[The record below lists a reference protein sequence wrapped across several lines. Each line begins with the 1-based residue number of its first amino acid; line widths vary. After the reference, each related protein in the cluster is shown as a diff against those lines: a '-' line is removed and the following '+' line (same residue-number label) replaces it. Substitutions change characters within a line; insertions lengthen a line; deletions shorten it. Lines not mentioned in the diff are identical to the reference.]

1 MKSKSHPDD
10 SIVVY
15 GLEMKDW
22 VKLWDVYTN
31 FVIFSICQKYLI
43 DIKYQTNQVQPGE
56 TSQIA
61 VVVDEPILQVPNN
74 NQPEASEHETSSQ
87 LEQIKHV
94 QSDDTVVNMTQHD
107 PSSQMMQNNQS
118 EMDMQEP
125 LFLQGK

>member
-1 MKSKSHPDD
+1 M
-10 SIVVY
+10 
-15 GLEMKDW
+15 
-22 VKLWDVYTN
+22 
-31 FVIFSICQKYLI
+31 IFSICQKYLI
-43 DIKYQTNQVQPGE
+43 DNIKYQTNQVQPGE

-61 VVVDEPILQVPNN
+61 LVVDEPIQQLQVPNN